1 MRTIETIN
9 KELFE
14 MQNFIESLENS
25 DVKDISILSQILLTL
40 SSKLAR
46 SANLV
51 AEASMIAS
59 TAKRKAYLN
68 FSETAKAQGLDF
80 SASIVKDFVATQCG
94 EEMRCYEYSNRIN
107 AALTHTLEACRSV
120 LSAAKTEFSTLHYQ
134 T

>member
-1 MRTIETIN
+1 
-9 KELFE
+9 
-14 MQNFIESLENS
+14 MQNFIEGIEGADTKNIT
-25 DVKDISILSQILLTL
+25 VLSEILL
-40 SSKLAR
+40 SISGKLAR

-51 AEASMIAS
+51 AEAGMIAS

-94 EEMRCYEYSNRIN
+94 EELRCESYADRMNACLVHAMDAMRSII
-107 AALTHTLEACRSV
+107 
-120 LSAAKTEFSTLHYQ
+120 SAAKSEYATLHYQ